1 MKSLI
6 SCFFILSAAVAP
18 FDASAQVSAKDTITD
33 NNIVMP
39 EAYEKATEK
48 MLEDWYLYRYTSLDS
63 IARLKTG
70 RVATDAEYTRRLS
83 EMATEIEMPFNS
95 VVKRHIE
102 SYVVNKPR
110 LVERMLGLNIYY
122 EPIFM
127 NALGKYG
134 LPMELKYLPI
144 IESALDPK
152 AVSRAG
158 AGGLWQ
164 FMPGTAV
171 DEGLEVGSL
180 VDERF
185 DPYKSSDAAARYLK
199 KLYNIHGDW
208 ALALASY
215 NWGSGNLTKA
225 RNRANKTQDFWEVY
239 PFLPA
244 ETRAYVPAFIA
255 INYAMR
261 YFPEHGISPVL
272 GRRPMLT
279 DTVHVSRRVHLQ
291 QISDVLGIPMAE
303 LRGLNPHFKADIIP
317 GNATKQYTLVLPSR
331 QAWCYAVNEDSII
344 SHDAAKYALRG
355 VVNPSDG
362 VTTKGSDARGEYRET
377 TTVKYHK
384 VGRHETL
391 ASIAKKYGVTASS
404 IRQANNMR
412 SSKVKRGQRLR
423 INIVKREYIQPDTVA
438 SRNAGTSASAPEP
451 APVLNSDTTATDT
464 ASTHVKASFETSRPA
479 ATSASNP
486 PAKKNNTTPEKP
498 KKIKYRVKAGDNLLK
513 IAKAYGT
520 TVDAIKTANNLT
532 GDNIRV
538 GQTLTIPP
546 KSTAASKK
554 KSSRRRK

>member
-1 MKSLI
+1 
-6 SCFFILSAAVAP
+6 
-18 FDASAQVSAKDTITD
+18 
-33 NNIVMP
+33 
-39 EAYEKATEK
+39 
-48 MLEDWYLYRYTSLDS
+48 
-63 IARLKTG
+63 
-70 RVATDAEYTRRLS
+70 
-83 EMATEIEMPFNS
+83 MPFNS

-158 AGGLWQ
+158 AAGLWQ

-185 DPYKSSDAAARYLK
+185 DPYKSSEAAAKYLK

-279 DTVHVSRRVHLQ
+279 DTVHVSKRVHLQ

-331 QAWCYAVNEDSII
+331 QAWCYSVNEDSII
-344 SHDAAKYALRG
+344 CHDASKYALRD

-362 VTTKGSDARGEYRET
+362 VTSKGTDSRGEYRET

-438 SRNAGTSASAPEP
+438 STKAAAPAPEAVK
-451 APVLNSDTTATDT
+451 APELKSDTTATDT
-464 ASTHVKASFETSRPA
+464 ASTQVKASFESSSRPA
-479 ATSASNP
+479 AVSNA
-486 PAKKNNTTPEKP
+486 PAKKNSSTATNKP
-498 KKIKYRVKAGDNLLK
+498 KNVKYRVKAGDNLLK
-513 IAKAYGT
+513 IAKAHGT
-520 TVDAIKTANNLT
+520 TVDAIKAANSLA

-538 GQTLTIPP
+538 GQTLTIPQ
-546 KSTAASKK
+546 KSASKK
-554 KSSRRRK
+554 KSSRRRR

>member
-6 SCFFILSAAVAP
+6 SCFFIISAAVMPSVAG
-18 FDASAQVSAKDTITD
+18 AQISAKDTITD

-63 IARLKTG
+63 VARLKTG

-83 EMATEIEMPFNS
+83 ELATEIEMPFNS

-122 EPIFM
+122 EPIFI

-158 AGGLWQ
+158 AAGLWQ

-185 DPYKSSDAAARYLK
+185 DPYKSSEAAAKYLK

-279 DTVHVSRRVHLQ
+279 DTVHVSKRVHMQ

-303 LRGLNPHFKADIIP
+303 LRGLNPHFKTDIIP

-331 QAWCYAVNEDSII
+331 QAWCYSVNEDSILN
-344 SHDAAKYALRG
+344 HDAAKYALRG

-362 VTTKGSDARGEYRET
+362 VTSTGSDSRGDYRET

-423 INIVKREYIQPDTVA
+423 INIVKREYIRPDTVA
-438 SRNAGTSASAPEP
+438 SSVSSTPAP
-451 APVLNSDTTATDT
+451 APVQTPALSADTTATDT
-464 ASTHVKASFETSRPA
+464 ASTNVKAAFENSRPA
-479 ATSASNP
+479 TKAVSNP
-486 PAKKNNTTPEKP
+486 PAKKNTATTDKP
-498 KKIKYRVKAGDNLLK
+498 KNVKYRVKAGDNLLK
-513 IAKAYGT
+513 IAKAHGT
-520 TVDAIKTANNLT
+520 TVDAIKAANNLK

-538 GQTLTIPP
+538 GQSLNIPQ
-546 KSTAASKK
+546 KTASKK
-554 KSSRRRK
+554 KSTRRRK

>member
-6 SCFFILSAAVAP
+6 PCSFFLAALLSPVV
-18 FDASAQVSAKDTITD
+18 SGAQLSAKDTITD

-39 EAYEKATEK
+39 EAYAKATEK
-48 MLEDWYLYRYTSLDS
+48 MMEDWYLYRYTSLDS

-70 RVATDAEYTRRLS
+70 RIATDAEYTRRLS
-83 EMATEIEMPFNS
+83 ELPTQIEMPFNS

-102 SYVVNKPR
+102 SYVVDKPR

-122 EPIFM
+122 EPIFI
-127 NALGKYG
+127 NALCKYG
-134 LPMELKYLPI
+134 LPIELKYLPI
-144 IESALDPK
+144 IESALDAK

-158 AGGLWQ
+158 AAGLWQ

-199 KLYNIHGDW
+199 KLYDIHGDW

-279 DTVHVSRRVHLQ
+279 DTVHVSKRVHLQ

-303 LRGLNPHFKADIIP
+303 LRGLNPHFKADVIP
-317 GNATKQYTLVLPSR
+317 GNSTHQYTLVLPSQ
-331 QAWCYAVNEDSII
+331 QAWCYAVNEDSILR
-344 SHDAAKYALRG
+344 HDADKYAVRS

-362 VTTKGSDARGEYRET
+362 VTTKGVDARGEYRET

-384 VGRHETL
+384 VGRRETL

-404 IRQANNMR
+404 IRQANKMK
-412 SSKVKRGQRLR
+412 SSKVKRGQRLK

-438 SRNAGTSASAPEP
+438 APAPETTTRISSVP
-451 APVLNSDTTATDT
+451 DTMAVDT
-464 ASTHVKASFETSRPA
+464 ASTRVKSAFESSVKQSSATNAPA
-479 ATSASNP
+479 RQ
-486 PAKKNNTTPEKP
+486 KKNNVTTTSDKP
-498 KKIKYRVKAGDNLLK
+498 KTTKYRVKAGDNLLK
-513 IAKAYGT
+513 ISKAHGVS
-520 TVDAIKTANNLT
+520 VDDIKAANNLSS
-532 GDNIRV
+532 DVIRV
-538 GQTLTIPP
+538 GQTLKIPA
-546 KSTAASKK
+546 KSKRR
-554 KSSRRRK
+554 SSRRR

>member
-6 SCFFILSAAVAP
+6 SCSFLLAAFLSPIYAG
-18 FDASAQVSAKDTITD
+18 AQLSAKDTITD

-39 EAYEKATEK
+39 EAYAKATEK
-48 MLEDWYLYRYTSLDS
+48 MMEDWYLYRYTSLDS

-83 EMATEIEMPFNS
+83 ELPTEIEMPFNS

-122 EPIFM
+122 EPIFI
-127 NALGKYG
+127 NALCKYG
-134 LPMELKYLPI
+134 LPIELKYLPI

-185 DPYKSSDAAARYLK
+185 DPYKSSEAAARYLK
-199 KLYNIHGDW
+199 KLYDIHGDW

-225 RNRANKTQDFWEVY
+225 RNKANKTQDFWEVY

-279 DTVHVSRRVHLQ
+279 DTVHVSKRVHLQ

-317 GNATKQYTLVLPSR
+317 GNPTRQYTLVLPSQ
-331 QAWCYAVNEDSII
+331 QAWCYSVNEDTII
-344 SHDAAKYALRG
+344 NHDAKKYALRSI
-355 VVNPSDG
+355 VEPSDG
-362 VTTKGSDARGEYRET
+362 VTTKGSDAKGDYTET

-384 VGRHETL
+384 VGRYETL

-404 IRQANNMR
+404 IKQANNMK
-412 SSKVKRGQRLR
+412 STKVKRGQKLK
-423 INIVKREYIQPDTVA
+423 INIVKREYLQPDTV
-438 SRNAGTSASAPEP
+438 TPPMPEPP
-451 APVLNSDTTATDT
+451 APVSLPSDSSVVLVDSAAVDT
-464 ASTHVKASFETSRPA
+464 ASTRVKTAFESAPDQTTTSTQKKN
-479 ATSASNP
+479 TSA
-486 PAKKNNTTPEKP
+486 TTEKP
-498 KKIKYRVKAGDNLLK
+498 KPKKYKVKSGDNLLK
-513 IAKAYGT
+513 ISKAHGV
-520 TVDAIKTANNLT
+520 TVKAIKDANNLT
-532 GDNIRV
+532 SDAIRV
-538 GQTLTIPP
+538 GQVLTIPA
-546 KSTAASKK
+546 KSTRRSTR
-554 KSSRRRK
+554 SR